1 MDFLEI
7 ISLLSL
13 IITQSITEFFP
24 VSSSGHLII
33 YSLILQENYQIALDS
48 LSFHVL
54 LHLGSA
60 VAVIIYFY
68 KDWKDMLSD
77 SLDDFIKF
85 KFKFKLWSNDGMLL
99 IKIAVATIPAVI
111 IGFFFY
117 DFFVGYVRNIT
128 VVALSLFIGAIYLF
142 LAERYNKKMNLHTIE
157 NVGFKEYIILGII
170 QALAFIPGLSR
181 SGMIFST
188 ALILK
193 IDRLLSIKIAFL
205 MSCPVIIGATIHELV
220 FNYQLIIIDSYLLSL
235 TSFTL
240 SFLTSLIALR
250 LIFKYVKNH
259 SFFIFVV
266 YRLLLSVLLIFFI

>member
-1 MDFLEI
+1 
-7 ISLLSL
+7 
-13 IITQSITEFFP
+13 
-24 VSSSGHLII
+24 
-33 YSLILQENYQIALDS
+33 
-48 LSFHVL
+48 
-54 LHLGSA
+54 
-60 VAVIIYFY
+60 
-68 KDWKDMLSD
+68 
-77 SLDDFIKF
+77 
-85 KFKFKLWSNDGMLL
+85 MLL

-157 NVGFKEYIILGII
+157 NVGFKEYIILGIT

-235 TSFTL
+235 ISFTL